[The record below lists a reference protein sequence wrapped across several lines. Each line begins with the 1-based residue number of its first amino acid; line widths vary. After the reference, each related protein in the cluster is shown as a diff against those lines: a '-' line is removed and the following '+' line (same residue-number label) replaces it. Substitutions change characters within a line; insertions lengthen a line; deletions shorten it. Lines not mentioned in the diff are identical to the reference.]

1 MSYGYR
7 LNYTGICIIL
17 SEVSRLNQWQI
28 CALKKMRKCYCTIHG
43 TLLNVMWQPGWE
55 GSLGENRYMYMYG

>member
-1 MSYGYR
+1 MSHGYR

-28 CALKKMRKCYCTIHG
+28 CALKKNEKVLLCHIVPWNSAQCYLAAWMG
-43 TLLNVMWQPGWE
+43 
-55 GSLGENRYMYMYG
+55 GEFGGE